1 MNKIE
6 EYVRKHVLTSAAV
19 RRGNFFYVC
28 LSVLSRDGT
37 ILYGHG
43 FSKFNPND
51 AQHGMPY
58 DPLKGRIIAQGRAM
72 KDLIAAAM
80 AKAAVG

>member
-6 EYVRKHVLTSAAV
+6 EYVRKHALTSAAV
-19 RRGNFFYVC
+19 QRGNFFYVAVFVVAKDGM
-28 LSVLSRDGT
+28 VLT
-37 ILYGHG
+37 GHG

-51 AQHGMPY
+51 ARHGLPY

-72 KDLIAAAM
+72 KDLIVAAI
-80 AKAAVG
+80 AKAAA